1 MVQYNANE
9 YPYPLDSLL
18 RDREFVEE
26 THPDFDLMINRW
38 EFYLRSYLGGDEF
51 KAGKYLNEYQLE
63 LDMEYDN
70 RINFTPIDNHCRNIV
85 SIYSSFIFR
94 VPPTRD
100 YGSIQDDPS
109 LESFLKDTDL
119 EGQNFNAFMKNVQ
132 TYASVYGNV
141 WVFIDKP
148 ESNVMTRAE
157 ELSQGIRPYLTMI
170 TPDNVYDWHYA
181 RAASGRFY
189 LDYIKVRE
197 EITKDGVY
205 YRVWTPDE
213 IRYVFVPDKTG
224 DPQTKEIIVNQLGM
238 IPAVCVF
245 NKRSPKKGV
254 GISDLTDV
262 ALLQRSIYNELSE
275 MEQLIRLSNHPS
287 LVKTQGVEA
296 SAGAGAIISM
306 PDDLETGLKPYL
318 LQPSGAN
325 LSEIR
330 ASIEQKV
337 EMIDRATHMSGVR
350 QTKTQVQSGIALQT
364 EFENLN
370 SALSE
375 KADLLENAEEQ
386 IWSIWS
392 AWQNKTF
399 DGEIKYP
406 ESFNLRDYASDL
418 AYLQQAK
425 ASGVRSSTFQKEID
439 KQIVD
444 AVIDDDEVISTI
456 NDEITAQAEVGVF
469 ETAQTQAEV
478 AEEEDA
484 E

>member
-1 MVQYNANE
+1 MVQYFANE
-9 YPYPLDSLL
+9 YPYPMDSVL
-18 RDREFVEE
+18 RDREFVEV

-38 EFYLRSYLGGDEF
+38 EFYLRSYLGGDEY

-85 SIYSSFIFR
+85 SIYSSFLFR
-94 VPPTRD
+94 VPPTRE
-100 YGSIQDDPS
+100 YGALANDPA
-109 LESFLKDTDL
+109 LEPFLKDTDL
-119 EGQNFNAFMKNVQ
+119 EGQNFNAFMKNAQ
-132 TYASVYGNV
+132 TYAAVYGNI
-141 WVFIDKP
+141 WIFIDKP
-148 ESNVMTRAE
+148 ESNAQTRAE
-157 ELSQGIRPYLTMI
+157 ELGQNIRPYLNMI
-170 TPDNVYDWHYA
+170 TPDNVYDWHYS
-181 RAASGRFY
+181 RAKSGKYY

-197 EITKDGVY
+197 EVTKDGTY
-205 YRVWTPDE
+205 FRIWTPEE
-213 IRYVFVPDKTG
+213 INYVFMDSESG
-224 DPQTKEIIVNQLGM
+224 DPKVVDTKPNALGM
-238 IPAVCVF
+238 IPAVCLY
-245 NKRSPKKGV
+245 NKRSPKKGI

-296 SAGAGAIISM
+296 SAGAGSVISM
-306 PDDLETGLKPYL
+306 PDDLDTGLKPYL

-350 QTKTQVQSGIALQT
+350 HTKTQVQSGIALQT

-386 IWSIWS
+386 IWTIWGM
-392 AWQNKTF
+392 WQNKVF
-399 DGEIKYP
+399 DGEIFYP
-406 ESFNLRDYASDL
+406 DTFNLRDYASDL
-418 AYLQQAK
+418 QYLQLAK

-439 KQIVD
+439 KQIAK
-444 AVIDDDEVISTI
+444 AVVDDDDVIKTI
-456 NDEITAQAEVGVF
+456 NDEITAQSEVGVF

-478 AEEEDA
+478 AEEE
-484 E
+484 

>member
-1 MVQYNANE
+1 MVQYFANE
-9 YPYPLDSLL
+9 YPYPMDSVL
-18 RDREFVEE
+18 RDREFVEV

-38 EFYLRSYLGGDEF
+38 EFYLRSYLGGDEY

-70 RINFTPIDNHCRNIV
+70 RINFTPIDNHSRNII
-85 SIYSSFIFR
+85 SIYSSFLFR
-94 VPPTRD
+94 VPPTRE
-100 YGSIQDDPS
+100 YGALANDPA
-109 LESFLKDTDL
+109 LEPFLKDTDL
-119 EGQNFNAFMKNVQ
+119 EGQNFNAFMKNAQ
-132 TYASVYGNV
+132 TYSAVYGNIWIFV
-141 WVFIDKP
+141 DKP
-148 ESNVMTRAE
+148 ESNAQTRAE
-157 ELSQGIRPYLTMI
+157 ELGQNIRPYLNMI
-170 TPDNVYDWHYA
+170 TPDNVYDWHYS
-181 RAASGRFY
+181 RAKSGKYY

-197 EITKDGVY
+197 EVTKDGTY
-205 YRVWTPDE
+205 FRIWTPEE
-213 IRYVFVPDKTG
+213 INYVFMDSESG
-224 DPQTKEIIVNQLGM
+224 DPKVVDTKPNALGM
-238 IPAVCVF
+238 IPAVCLY
-245 NKRSPKKGV
+245 NKRSPKKGI

-296 SAGAGAIISM
+296 SAGAGSVISM
-306 PDDLETGLKPYL
+306 PDDLDTGLKPYL

-350 QTKTQVQSGIALQT
+350 HTKTQVQSGIALQT

-386 IWSIWS
+386 IWTIWGM
-392 AWQNKTF
+392 WQNKVF
-399 DGEIKYP
+399 DGEIFYP
-406 ESFNLRDYASDL
+406 DTFNLRDYASDL
-418 AYLQQAK
+418 QYLQLAK

-439 KQIVD
+439 KQIAK
-444 AVIDDDEVISTI
+444 AVVDDDDIIKTI
-456 NDEITAQAEVGVF
+456 NDEITAQSEVGVF

-478 AEEEDA
+478 AEEE
-484 E
+484 